1 MGRCAGLTGI
11 FVQSSCQP
19 LGPVMRVSYLICSL
33 ALVSACGQSKPP
45 PALVVATDKKSGC
58 TLRVPRVYATRPVTA
73 EPIPSAKP
81 WGTPTMTW
89 SGGCVNKRASGDG
102 VVRILSGAKVVGAW
116 YGSAVSGM
124 LGQGVIEDSYGYEAG
139 QMRSNGTLAPL
150 AHDADMALI
159 KRSATIARSYA
170 MQLEK
175 GGNKG
180 SAAYYRG
187 KAEDIGAMLLG
198 E

>member
-1 MGRCAGLTGI
+1 MGHIDHELVRRLREQARFGGWGC
-11 FVQSSCQP
+11 P
-19 LGPVMRVSYLICSL
+19 YPV
-33 ALVSACGQSKPP
+33 
-45 PALVVATDKKSGC
+45 
-58 TLRVPRVYATRPVTA
+58 
-73 EPIPSAKP
+73 
-81 WGTPTMTW
+81 
-89 SGGCVNKRASGDG
+89 
-102 VVRILSGAKVVGAW
+102 
-116 YGSAVSGM
+116 
-124 LGQGVIEDSYGYEAG
+124 EDSYGYEAG
-139 QMRSNGTLAPL
+139 QMRANGTIAPL

-187 KAEDIGAMLLG
+187 KAEEIDAMLLG